1 MKLEWLRELWLY
13 KELFYFLAW
22 RDLKLRYR
30 QTLFGVLWAV
40 AQPLFTM
47 IVFTLFFGGVV
58 NVPSDGAPYPVFY
71 FTALLPWIYFSAT
84 LTQAGN
90 SLVGNAH
97 LLTKVYFPRLIL
109 PASSALTALVDFAIG
124 SFILV
129 AIMMYY
135 GMWPTWK
142 FLLWPL
148 LVLPLSFLSLGIGI
162 FLCALNVKYRDVKY
176 VAGFLV
182 QLLLFATPIIYSAT
196 LIPTRFRPF
205 VFLNPLTGIIEAFRA
220 ASIPAKPFDWSA
232 LGVSTGVTSLILC
245 FALIYF
251 RKTEAEFSDII

>member
-1 MKLEWLRELWLY
+1 MKIDWLRELWRY
-13 KELFYFLAW
+13 KELFYFLTW
-22 RDLKLRYR
+22 RDIKLRYR
-30 QTLFGVLWAV
+30 QTIFGILWAV
-40 AQPLFTM
+40 VQPFFTM
-47 IVFTLFFGGVV
+47 VVFTLFFGGVV
-58 NVPSDGAPYPVFY
+58 SVPTDGVPYPVFY

-109 PASSALTALVDFAIG
+109 PASSALTTLVDFVIG
-124 SFILV
+124 SFFLV
-129 AIMMYY
+129 AIMVYY
-135 GMWPTWK
+135 DMWPTWK

-148 LVLPLSFLSLGIGI
+148 IVLPLSFLSLGIGI
-162 FLCALNVKYRDVKY
+162 FLSAVNVKYRDVKY

-182 QLLLFATPIIYSAT
+182 QLLLFATPIIYSAS
-196 LIPTRFRPF
+196 LIPARFRPF

-220 ASIPAKPFDWSA
+220 ASIPAKPIDWSA
-232 LGVSTGVTSLILC
+232 LGISTGVTSLILC

-251 RKTEAEFSDII
+251 RKAEAEFSDII